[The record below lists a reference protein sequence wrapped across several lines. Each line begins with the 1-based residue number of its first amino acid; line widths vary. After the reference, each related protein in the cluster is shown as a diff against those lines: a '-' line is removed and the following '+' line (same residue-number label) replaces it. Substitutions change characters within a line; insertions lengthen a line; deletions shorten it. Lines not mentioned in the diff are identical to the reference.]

1 MGVAYAMLNEFDK
14 ALEAYEKAIVLN
26 SELIIKLSKQ
36 QNWYP
41 LEQWI
46 NNLTD
51 TATDDIDKCL
61 GFE

>member
-41 LEQWI
+41 LEQPH
-46 NNLTD
+46 NNQ
-51 TATDDIDKCL
+51 A
-61 GFE
+61 